1 MIKRSEINKVTSA
14 YYEIETMLSKDKDTF
29 LNKEEIYSLLPKD
42 EWGITYISIS
52 SFTNA
57 LRNMVRMN
65 ILEIAYVRG
74 VAYYGIAERNNR
86 L

>member
-1 MIKRSEINKVTSA
+1 MIKRNEINKVTSA

-29 LNKEEIYSLLPKD
+29 LSKEEIYSLLPKD

-52 SFTNA
+52 NFTNA
-57 LRNMVRMN
+57 LQNMVRMN
-65 ILEIAYVRG
+65 ILERAYVRG